1 MISMTYEQNNYYA
14 PELDRKDS
22 YILYY
27 KSISLLV
34 ILFKIIMIRLNKEAK
49 VAMLYERDCN
59 DVYNI

>member
-1 MISMTYEQNNYYA
+1 MISMTYEQNNYNA

-59 DVYNI
+59 DVYYI